1 MGDAKSTKRTTQTT
15 RIAGKRVRI
24 VTTTNAAG
32 TSVKVTDA
40 APKEWEGQA
49 AQVRRLRAMPEY
61 GKLFL
66 LAGDQNSAKR
76 GPRAQMEA
84 IAAGMTPGEA
94 DVRIYVI
101 GGWLGMIENK
111 VGRGRLSPAQV
122 ERHAAL
128 KRLGFTVEVV
138 RFDTVHEAADKAE
151 GLVRSW
157 LAECTVANDNNLFP
171 PTSLTN
177 LSNHAKT

>member
-1 MGDAKSTKRTTQTT
+1 MKSPTKKTTQTT
-15 RIAGKRVRI
+15 RLNGKRVRI

-32 TSVKVTDA
+32 TRVQVSDA
-40 APKEWEGQA
+40 EPKEWELQA

-76 GPRAQMEA
+76 GPRAQIEA

-94 DVRIYVI
+94 DLRLYLI
-101 GGWLGMIENK
+101 GGQLRMIENK

-128 KRLGFTVEVV
+128 ARLGFVVEVV
-138 RFDTVHEAADKAE
+138 RAVGCQEAADKAVD
-151 GLVRSW
+151 LVRDW
-157 LAECTVANDNNLFP
+157 LDEVQKVA
-171 PTSLTN
+171 
-177 LSNHAKT
+177 

>member
-1 MGDAKSTKRTTQTT
+1 MARTTQTT
-15 RIAGKRVRI
+15 RINGKRVRI
-24 VTTTNAAG
+24 VTTTNAKG
-32 TSVKVTDA
+32 TRVKVTDA
-40 APKEWEGQA
+40 APKEWELQA

-94 DVRIYVI
+94 DLRLYLI
-101 GGWLGMIENK
+101 GGQLRMIENK

-122 ERHAAL
+122 ERHAAMA
-128 KRLGFTVEVV
+128 RLGFAIEVV
-138 RFDTVHEAADKAE
+138 RAVSEREAADKAE
-151 GLVRSW
+151 AMVRSW
-157 LAECTVANDNNLFP
+157 LAEVGAL
-171 PTSLTN
+171 
-177 LSNHAKT
+177 AA

>member
-1 MGDAKSTKRTTQTT
+1 MAKKTTQTT
-15 RIAGKRVRI
+15 RVSGKRVRI
-24 VTTTNAAG
+24 VTTTSTAG
-32 TSVKVTDA
+32 TKIKVTDA

-61 GKLFL
+61 GRADGFL

-94 DVRIYVI
+94 DLRLYLA
-101 GGWLGMIENK
+101 GGRLRMIENK

-128 KRLGFTVEVV
+128 ARLGFVVEVV
-138 RFDTVHEAADKAE
+138 RFDTCHEAADKAE
-151 GLVRSW
+151 ALVRGW
-157 LAECTVANDNNLFP
+157 LAEAASVA
-171 PTSLTN
+171 
-177 LSNHAKT
+177 A

>member
-1 MGDAKSTKRTTQTT
+1 MTKATTKKTTQTT
-15 RIAGKRVRI
+15 RVNGKRVRI
-24 VTTTNAAG
+24 VTTTSANG

-76 GPRAQMEA
+76 GPRAQQEA

-94 DVRIYVI
+94 DLRLYLI
-101 GGWLGMIENK
+101 GGQLRMIENK

-128 KRLGFTVEVV
+128 ARLGFVVEVV
-138 RFDTVHEAADKAE
+138 RFDTCHEAADKAE
-151 GLVRSW
+151 ALVRGW
-157 LAECTVANDNNLFP
+157 LAETVQKVA
-171 PTSLTN
+171 
-177 LSNHAKT
+177 

>member
-1 MGDAKSTKRTTQTT
+1 MAKRQTQTT
-15 RIAGKRVRI
+15 RIDGKRVRI
-24 VTTTNAAG
+24 VTSVTSQG

-40 APKEWEGQA
+40 EPKEWEGQA
-49 AQVRRLRAMPEY
+49 AQVRRLRSMPEY
-61 GKLFL
+61 GRQFL

-94 DVRIYVI
+94 DLRLYLA
-101 GGWLGMIENK
+101 GGQLRMIENK

-151 GLVRSW
+151 ALVRSW
-157 LAECTVANDNNLFP
+157 LAECAAANDNTPRELRSFI
-171 PTSLTN
+171 S
-177 LSNHAKT
+177 